1 MLHRGDHMHAT
12 ISREKIKTGGLCH
25 IAIDVSDLD
34 TSIAFYIDMFEMDI
48 VSRSEKIAHLKTAGK
63 DDSFFLFQA
72 DGKVSPQACGM
83 THAHFGFRID
93 DKNFDRALEY
103 IKKNEIKIHHNP
115 ARGTGRFVYF
125 EDPDGY
131 VIQLEPDAEG
141 HCGG

>member
-1 MLHRGDHMHAT
+1 MHART
-12 ISREKIKTGGLCH
+12 THDKIKTGGLCH

-34 TSIAFYIDMFEMDI
+34 ASITFYIDMFEMDI
-48 VSRSEKIAHLKTAGK
+48 VSRSDKIAHLKTSGK

-72 DGKVSPQACGM
+72 DGKVNPKACGM
-83 THAHFGFRID
+83 THAHFGFKID
-93 DKNFDRALEY
+93 DQNFEKALAY

-115 ARGTGRFVYF
+115 ARGTGKFVYI

-131 VIQLEPDAEG
+131 VIQLEPDPEG